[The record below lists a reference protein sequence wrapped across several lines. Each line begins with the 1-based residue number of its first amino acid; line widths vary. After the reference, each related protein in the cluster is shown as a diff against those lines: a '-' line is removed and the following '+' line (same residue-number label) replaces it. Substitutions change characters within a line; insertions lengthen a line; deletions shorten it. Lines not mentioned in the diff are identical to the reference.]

1 MLDDQLLKTTITV
14 FNSIYMKD
22 SIYPCIWF
30 DNQAKAAA
38 EFYCSA
44 FPDTKLQC
52 ETAMVTLF
60 SIRGKV
66 FMGLDG
72 GPQHKPN
79 PSVSFFQVFE
89 TEDELN
95 KAWEILSASG
105 KVLMPLDTYP
115 WSSKYGWLEDQFGV
129 SWQLSLA
136 MAAGEDA
143 DVFPS
148 LMFTGEQNG
157 KAQQAID
164 FYTNL
169 FPNSSVAL
177 ISKYEAG
184 EHDTEGNIKH
194 AQIYLNGYRV
204 ALMESSM
211 EHKFDFNWGVS
222 LVVNCQTQQEID
234 YYWDKIAERGKPSMC
249 GWTQDEFG
257 LWWQI
262 VPASLGTYMND
273 PVKAPKVMDAFM
285 KMTKFNIAELEQA
298 AS

>member
-1 MLDDQLLKTTITV
+1 VLDDQLLKTAINKL
-14 FNSIYMKD
+14 NSSDMKD

-30 DNQAKAAA
+30 DKQAKEAA

-44 FPDTKLQC
+44 FPESEVKC
-52 ETAMVTLF
+52 VTPLVTTF
-60 SIRGKV
+60 AIRGKL

-72 GPQHKPN
+72 GPQHQPN
-79 PSVSFFQVFE
+79 PSVSFFQVFKS
-89 TEDELN
+89 DEELS
-95 KAWEILSASG
+95 KAWNMLSEGG
-105 KVLMPLDTYP
+105 KVMMPLDTYP
-115 WSSKYGWLEDQFGV
+115 WSSKYGWLEDKFGV

-136 MAAGEDA
+136 MSADEGP

-148 LMFTGEQNG
+148 LMFTGQQNG

-164 FYTNL
+164 FYTSL
-169 FPNSSVAL
+169 FPDSKVSL

-184 EHDTEGNIKH
+184 EHDREGNIKH
-194 AQIYLNGYRV
+194 AQIYLNGYRI

-211 EHKFDFNWGVS
+211 DHKFDFNWGVS
-222 LVVNCQTQQEID
+222 LVVNCDTQEEID
-234 YYWDKIAERGKPSMC
+234 YYWNTIAERGKPSMC

-262 VPASLGTYMND
+262 VPASLGTYMTD
-273 PVKAPKVMDAFM
+273 PAKAPKVMEAFM
-285 KMTKFNIAELEQA
+285 KMSKFNIAELEQA